1 MSEIT
6 QLLARAAHGEG
17 AAANLLMPMIYDQL
31 RAIAHRQ
38 LGRGRSSKTLATTAL
53 VNEAYLA
60 LFGEADLDWND
71 RGHFFAFA
79 AKAMRNILIDRVR
92 RRVAEKR
99 GGEAPRVDIEDT
111 QIVIDDDCVD
121 LLALDQALTQMAD
134 AHPRLVQVVE
144 LRFFA
149 GLSAEEVASS
159 LNVDLSTVVR
169 DWRKA
174 RAFLYRAL
182 GRQVRDQNDSDEC
195 VPSNRRDF

>member
-1 MSEIT
+1 MSDIT
-6 QLLARAAHGEG
+6 QLLGRAAHGEQG
-17 AAANLLMPMIYDQL
+17 AANQLMPMIYDQL

-38 LGRGRSSKTLATTAL
+38 LDRGRYSKTLATTAL

-134 AHPRLVQVVE
+134 EYPRLVQVVE

-149 GLSAEEVASS
+149 GLSAEETAAS
-159 LNVDLSTVVR
+159 LNVEL
-169 DWRKA
+169 
-174 RAFLYRAL
+174 
-182 GRQVRDQNDSDEC
+182 
-195 VPSNRRDF
+195 

>member
-1 MSEIT
+1 MSGIT
-6 QLLARAAHGEG
+6 QLLSRAAGGEE
-17 AAANLLMPMIYDQL
+17 AAVSLLLPMIYDQL

-38 LGRGRSSKTLATTAL
+38 LGREHGPKSLATTAL

-60 LFGEADLDWND
+60 LFGESDLDWND

-79 AKAMRNILIDRVR
+79 ATAMRNILIDRVR
-92 RRVAEKR
+92 RRVAEKH
-99 GGEAPRVDIEDT
+99 GGAALRVDIEDT
-111 QIVIDDDCVD
+111 QIVIDDDSID
-121 LLALDQALTQMAD
+121 LLALDQALTQMAE

-149 GLSAEEVASS
+149 GLSADEVASS

-182 GRQVRDQNDSDEC
+182 GRQVRDQSDA
-195 VPSNRRDF
+195 D